1 MYIIIAILRAYKG
14 KQETDAWM
22 CGDAVWEEM
31 WGVVENMSGLL
42 LSQWSHVFTLW
53 LSGHALVRRAFHH
66 LLREHTDVQL
76 QAGQGIRWRAKVKYF
91 IFISSLCGCLC
102 ETDCE
107 WGCLCVLAEVSAW
120 TQTCSPAWDSPMMK
134 RSPGPSAARIKERL
148 KSITHECRRK
158 PVGVWECVLS
168 WVISFGK
175 IQWEMIKTRS
185 GGKSLLNI
193 SKIDTNST
201 TRASRF
207 LQF

>member
-1 MYIIIAILRAYKG
+1 MTEVIYTIKQKTDFMYIIIEILRAYKG

-31 WGVVENMSGLL
+31 WGVIQNLSGLL

-102 ETDCE
+102 ETDCVSE
-107 WGCLCVLAEVSAW
+107 GVFVCLQRC
-120 TQTCSPAWDSPMMK
+120 QRGHKPALQLGTLQWWS
-134 RSPGPSAARIKERL
+134 GRL
-148 KSITHECRRK
+148 GHQPLE
-158 PVGVWECVLS
+158 
-168 WVISFGK
+168 
-175 IQWEMIKTRS
+175 
-185 GGKSLLNI
+185 
-193 SKIDTNST
+193 
-201 TRASRF
+201 
-207 LQF
+207 

>member
-1 MYIIIAILRAYKG
+1 MYIIIEILRAYKG

-31 WGVVENMSGLL
+31 WGVIQNLSGLL

-66 LLREHTDVQL
+66 LLRWCAITGWSRH
-76 QAGQGIRWRAKVKYF
+76 KVKGKSEVLYF
-91 IFISSLCGCLC
+91 HIQLMWVFVWDRL
-102 ETDCE
+102 CE

-148 KSITHECRRK
+148 KSITHECRWK

-201 TRASRF
+201 TRASRY